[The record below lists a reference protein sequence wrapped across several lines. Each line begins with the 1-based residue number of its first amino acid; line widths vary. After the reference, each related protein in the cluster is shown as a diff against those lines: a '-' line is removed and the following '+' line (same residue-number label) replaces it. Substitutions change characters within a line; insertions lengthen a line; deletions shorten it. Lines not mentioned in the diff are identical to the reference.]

1 MILCRLNRI
10 YFPVTTLGYGRRI
23 GVWVQGCSRACK
35 GCMSPEMQPREGAEL
50 PVEDVLKQLPA
61 DLEADGLTISGGE
74 PFDQPAAVAAIVR
87 WFRQHYGDDVLIYT
101 GCQLEELEKRE
112 DPHVRWL
119 LENIA
124 ALVDGPY
131 VEELNTGRG
140 LRGSENQRLHV
151 FRHAPRYADFLEQPR
166 AMQCVDEQGSL
177 FFIGVAP
184 KQKDER

>member
-10 YFPVTTLGYGRRI
+10 YFPVTTLGYGRRL
-23 GVWVQGCSRACK
+23 GVWVQGCGRDCR
-35 GCMSPEMQPREGAEL
+35 GCMSPEMQPREGPEH
-50 PVEDVLKQLPA
+50 PVEAILAQLPA

-87 WFRQHYGDDVLIYT
+87 WFHQHYGDDVLIYT
-101 GCQLEELEKRE
+101 GYQLRELQARQEPE
-112 DPHVRWL
+112 VHWL

-131 VEELNTGRG
+131 VEERNSGRG
-140 LRGSENQRLHV
+140 LRGSVNQQLHV